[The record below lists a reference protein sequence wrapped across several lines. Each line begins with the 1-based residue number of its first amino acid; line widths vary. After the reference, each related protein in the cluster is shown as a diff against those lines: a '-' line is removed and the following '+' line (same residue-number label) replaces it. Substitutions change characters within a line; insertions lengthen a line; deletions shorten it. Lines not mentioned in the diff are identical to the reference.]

1 MIQNKAFS
9 IPFKGLKQGV
19 HRFDFEVS
27 TSLFQQVETSEI
39 FGAEISAE
47 VILDKKSNFMEVQ
60 FLLKGVA
67 TVICDRC
74 LDPVDLPVEYDGKI
88 YVKFGEETVEQ
99 DENLLILSR
108 AEDELD
114 VSQYLYEFAH
124 LSLPLKRVH
133 AVDET
138 GKSGCNPEML
148 ARLREYLIDDNSE
161 LN

>member
-1 MIQNKAFS
+1 
-9 IPFKGLKQGV
+9 
-19 HRFDFEVS
+19 
-27 TSLFQQVETSEI
+27 
-39 FGAEISAE
+39 
-47 VILDKKSNFMEVQ
+47 MEVQ

-133 AVDET
+133 VADET
-138 GKSGCNPEML
+138 GKNGCNPEML
-148 ARLREYLIDDNSE
+148 AKLREYLIDDNSE